1 MTPLEFLS
9 RLKKLSL
16 DKQLTIAHLGAT
28 FEMLAPVLSLSSSAV
43 STVSQ
48 CKRLTTESG
57 LAKSLGE
64 PIAIIEQW
72 RIPGITT
79 PQMKYRFGPVLEWI
93 LDHITPI
100 FSSAVNTD
108 GKSDLQFSD
117 IAPSWKMQ
125 IPVMKVDEK
134 LIGFFRSVAE
144 ECVPLDY
151 AMVATPTLPF
161 SQNKITREEILEI
174 IESLTTLSEF
184 SIEVAKPVNEARE
197 IYAKLKGS
205 AIPDVRLQFFRS
217 ALLHDEKLAREIADT
232 LDVELLRK
240 GFNISQWF
248 WQQIVE
254 NDFCSFSADAL
265 NDAFELSEEYGINL
279 NQLCHIRDDQN
290 NELFEGNISHLLA
303 DTKGEFY
310 QNHSFEQCPA
320 SYEKLLTCV
329 LNIGLSVDKPNNN
342 QLTARHIAN
351 VIEETHGQGQSIF
364 KNRIEKY
371 ESAIKMEATLK
382 AKGATKKIKRSF

>member
-1 MTPLEFLS
+1 M
-9 RLKKLSL
+9 SL